1 MNTNHGQGSS
11 CDTRVIVV
19 GRTALAG
26 VDAVLRRESDVE
38 LVRAANAL
46 AAIGE
51 AASPMDP
58 DTNMD
63 LTVIVS
69 PEALPAPRAAA
80 FARAVHL
87 INEHARLLCVGE
99 ESLDGFEPPLGTRPE
114 TETLLARVRT
124 QHPSPTIDV
133 LVPMLDAVEAPPPD
147 EPVEQPPASTPSAAA
162 PPGPAWSPAAAL
174 ATGRDPI
181 AAALDDL
188 RDRWNLTSANLAADG
203 GGTPIVFNSRE
214 VGYLVTD
221 PALPREAAAREA
233 EAIGPWVV
241 LARQQEQLRQAAF
254 SDELTGAYNRRF
266 FNRFLAAAITSATEK
281 RHTVTLLVFDVDNF
295 KSYNDRFGHA
305 AGDEILVESVKLL
318 NTCIRAT
325 DRVCRIGGDE
335 FAVIFHDPAGPR
347 GPGGVPTGG
356 SGPTSPQSI
365 GDIVRRIQKAICG
378 HQFPKLAELAPGTL
392 TISGGMATF
401 PWDGRT
407 VQQLLDRADAL
418 ALQSKREGKNKITFG
433 PGAEQ
438 VCGM

>member
-1 MNTNHGQGSS
+1 MSDGASDKATRG
-11 CDTRVIVV
+11 TRVVVV

-26 VDAVLRRESDVE
+26 VDAVLRRQRDVE
-38 LVRAANAL
+38 LVRASTPM

-51 AASPMDP
+51 AAAPIEPAGEM
-58 DTNMD
+58 N
-63 LTVIVS
+63 LAVVVS
-69 PEALPAPRAAA
+69 PEALAAPRAGA
-80 FARAVHL
+80 FARAIQRVD
-87 INEHARLLCVGE
+87 ERARLLCLGE
-99 ESLDGFEPPLGTRPE
+99 QSLEGFEPPLGHRPDAAS
-114 TETLLARVRT
+114 LLARVRGSHAGAAAAT
-124 QHPSPTIDV
+124 PPVVDTG
-133 LVPMLDAVEAPPPD
+133 VE
-147 EPVEQPPASTPSAAA
+147 PASRQAA
-162 PPGPAWSPAAAL
+162 PPAPAAPLSAQAAPPRVSPAVAL
-174 ATGRDPI
+174 ATGRDPV

-188 RDRWNLTSANLAADG
+188 RERWNLSSAMVTTDPAGAA
-203 GGTPIVFNSRE
+203 IVFNGRE
-214 VGYLVTD
+214 VGRLVTD
-221 PALPREAAAREA
+221 PALPVEVAAREA
-233 EAIGPWVV
+233 EAIGPWMV

-266 FNRFLAAAITSATEK
+266 FNRFLAAAIASATEK
-281 RHTVTLLVFDVDNF
+281 RHTVSLLVFDVDNF

-305 AGDEILVESVKLL
+305 AGDEILVESVRLL

-347 GPGGVPTGG
+347 GPGGAPTGG
-356 SGPTSPQSI
+356 GGATSPQSI
-365 GDIVRRIQKAICG
+365 GDIVRRIQCAICG

-407 VQQLLDRADAL
+407 VQQLLDRADSL

-438 VCGM
+438 ACGL